1 MGRHDLSIIAKVT
14 LTCAISL
21 GAAACS
27 QAPAAP
33 TAAEPAHDIKTMM
46 QIIVQPQADV
56 FWKSTGTISDANG
69 TRDLT
74 PTTDAGWL
82 ATQSAAATLAEM
94 GVLLKNPTYA
104 EGKGDDWIEYA
115 DALTKISLRAQAAAK
130 AHNPEAVMETGSEIY
145 NVCAA
150 CHATYQPP
158 VEPEKIPGSSGF

>member
-1 MGRHDLSIIAKVT
+1 MGRQNTLKIAKIG
-14 LTCAISL
+14 LASAMAL
-21 GAAACS
+21 AAASCS
-27 QAPAAP
+27 QPPAATP
-33 TAAEPAHDIKTMM
+33 AAEPAHDIKTMM

-94 GVLLKNPTYA
+94 GVLLKNSAYS

-130 AHNPEAVMETGSEIY
+130 AHNAEAVMETGSEIY

-150 CHATYQPP
+150 CHAAYQPP